1 MSFAPGELSTIEGPG
16 GPTKAFD
23 FADLPCP
30 PPGVASAN
38 LHFYNPQVNPG
49 RPYSPM
55 IDLPPD
61 LLKMDPAFG
70 DCVAAIYQG
79 IDPPVALTAAGRL
92 SPPKVRFGPPQK
104 RAAAHPHIKP
114 QAPVRAAGLAKIHSP

>member
-30 PPGVASAN
+30 PPAIAEAN
-38 LHFYNPQVNPG
+38 IHFYNPQANPT
-49 RPYSPM
+49 RAYSPM
-55 IDLPPD
+55 IDLPHGI
-61 LLKMDPAFG
+61 LEMDPAFRY
-70 DCVAAIYQG
+70 CVAAIYQG
-79 IDPPVALTAAGRL
+79 IDPPIALKTATEL
-92 SPPKVRFGPPQK
+92 SPAGIDFGPKK

-114 QAPVRAAGLAKIHSP
+114 QAFSEGSGTG